1 MGEVFA
7 TREFVS
13 PIGVLRCAVGRG
25 GVIRIALPRDGGDGF
40 VGWLARRLPDAERVD
55 WLPELDD
62 LERELTEYFD
72 GRLTR
77 FGVPLDLRG
86 TPFQVSVWRAL
97 LEIPYGETCSYAA
110 IADQIGRP
118 RAQRAVGAAN
128 GANPVPVLVPCHRVI
143 ASGGGL
149 GGYGGGLDAKRRLL
163 AFERA
168 AVPRGSLL

>member
-7 TREFVS
+7 TRELDS

-40 VGWLARRLPDAERVD
+40 VGWLARRLPDGERID
-55 WLPELDD
+55 WLPELDA
-62 LERELTEYFD
+62 LERELADYFE

-97 LEIPYGETCSYAA
+97 LEIPYGETWSYAEV
-110 IADQIGRP
+110 ADTIGRP
-118 RAQRAVGAAN
+118 KAQRAVGAAN
-128 GANPVPVLVPCHRVI
+128 GANPIPVIVPCHRVI

-149 GGYGGGLDAKRRLL
+149 GGYGGGLETKQRLL
-163 AFERA
+163 ALERA
-168 AVPRGSLL
+168 AVPTGSLL